1 MIRNLTLMASAL
13 GALLLA
19 LPNPGAAAGSALVTQ
34 AVDESK
40 LVTLTGNTR
49 PEAIAANDRGRVV
62 DNLPLEHMQL
72 LLHRSPADEAAVER
86 FVDSLQDRSS
96 PNFHQWLSAA
106 EFGARFGTG
115 SADIANVTSWLHA
128 HGFTVNYDYPS
139 HMVIDFSGT
148 AGQVAEAFH
157 TEIHHLSVNGVA
169 HIANMRDPEIPAAL
183 KPVIAG
189 IVWLSDFRPRPQL
202 RRRPEF
208 TGTSQYCDGNCYWM
222 APADL
227 AKIYN
232 FTPLFSAASPITG
245 KGQTIAVV
253 EDTNLYSTSDW
264 TKFRSIFGLTTYK
277 YGKLET
283 LHPLPADNCRD
294 PGVQSGAGGDDIE
307 ATLDV
312 EWSSAA
318 APDATIIL
326 ASCDNSNTTDGVY
339 VAIQNLVNEKAPPPV
354 ISVSYGDCEAD
365 EGAGA
370 NAALKTLYQ
379 QAVAEGI
386 SVFVA
391 TGDSGPTDCY
401 IPPSDGKLTATTVG
415 IGVSG
420 WASTVY
426 NTAVGG
432 TDFSDTYSGTNSKY
446 WTTSTG
452 KPWGSAKSY
461 VPETPWNDSCAG
473 TLVTNYYQPSN
484 PVGYGSKGFC
494 NTATGKKYFLEPDG
508 GEGGPSACATGTAS
522 TTDVVSG
529 TCKGW
534 PKPSWQSL
542 VGVPKD
548 GVRDLPDVSM
558 FAADG
563 LWNHQYLLCFSD
575 PNNGGAACSGNP
587 GSWGA
592 GGGGTSYA
600 APIVAGIQALIN
612 QKMGKSQGNAA
623 PVLYKL
629 ARLQYGSKGNA
640 NCDANKGASS
650 STNCIF
656 HDVTFGDDIQPCKG
670 KVDCYLPSGTYGVL
684 STSDTKYDPA
694 YVAGVGYDLPT
705 GIGTINAYEL
715 VEKWAGGL

>member
-19 LPNPGAAAGSALVTQ
+19 LPDPGSAAGTAPALVTQ

-49 PEAIAANDRGRVV
+49 PEAIVANDRGRVANEARL
-62 DNLPLEHMQL
+62 DHMQL
-72 LLHRSPADEAAVER
+72 LLQRSAADEAAVER
-86 FVDSLQDRSS
+86 FVDSQQDRSS

-115 SADIANVTSWLHA
+115 SADIAHVTSWLQA

-157 TEIHHLSVNGVA
+157 TEIHNLSVNGVA
-169 HIANMRDPEIPAAL
+169 HIANMHDPKIPAAL
-183 KPVIAG
+183 QPVIAG
-189 IVWLSDFRPRPQL
+189 IVSLSDFRPRPQL
-202 RRRPEF
+202 RHRPDF
-208 TGTSQYCDGNCYWM
+208 TGTSQYCSGNCYWV

-232 FTPLFSAASPITG
+232 FNPLFTAASPITG

-283 LHPLPADNCRD
+283 VHPLPADNCRD
-294 PGVQSGAGGDDIE
+294 PGVNSDGDDVE
-307 ATLDV
+307 AALDV

-326 ASCDNSNTTDGVY
+326 ASCDNTNTTDGVY
-339 VAIQNLVNEKAPPPV
+339 MAIQNLVNEKAPPPV

-365 EGAGA
+365 QGEAA
-370 NAALKTLYQ
+370 NAAFKTLYQ

-391 TGDSGPTDCY
+391 TGDAGPVDCSGFVK
-401 IPPSDGKLTATTVG
+401 GATLG

-420 WASTVY
+420 WASTIY

-432 TDFSDTYSGTNSKY
+432 TDFSDTYSGTNGTY
-446 WTTSTG
+446 WTKSAG
-452 KPWGSAKSY
+452 KPWGTAKSY
-461 VPETPWNDSCAG
+461 IPETPWNDTCAG
-473 TLVTNYYQPSN
+473 ALLTNYFQPSN
-484 PVGYGSKGFC
+484 PVAYGSKGFC
-494 NTATGKKYFLEPDG
+494 NSATAKKYYVELGG

-522 TTDVVSG
+522 KTDVVSG

-542 VGVPKD
+542 VGVPDDK
-548 GVRDLPDVSM
+548 VRDIPDVSM

-563 LWNHQYLLCFSD
+563 VWNHQYLLCFSD

-587 GSWGA
+587 EVWGA

-600 APIVAGIQALIN
+600 TPIVAGIQALID
-612 QKMGKSQGNAA
+612 QKMGKAQGNAA
-623 PVLYKL
+623 PVLYRL

-640 NCDANKGASS
+640 NCDANQGASF
-650 STNCIF
+650 STSCIF

-684 STSDTKYDPA
+684 STSNTKYEPA

-705 GIGTINAYEL
+705 GIGTINADAL
-715 VEKWAGGL
+715 VEKWASGL